1 MTKTFEIKQREISD
15 GYAKEKMTIYVREL
29 HDGQLFM
36 KHGPFVARE
45 QADNYKA
52 WLERDAE
59 KEIKV

>member
-1 MTKTFEIKQREISD
+1 MTTTFEIKEIVVAPGWAQD
-15 GYAKEKMTIYVREL
+15 KMTIYVREL

-52 WLERDAE
+52 WLERDAA